1 MKIKNLYLEENPDGL
16 QKKFFFLASYEL
28 AWRGGE
34 ATNCLIKHF
43 KYETDNNGKRT
54 GRIEYNPIFS
64 KTAQGGNHRLED
76 SKWLTTNKADLHMC
90 PVRVLTLLLSKRTPN
105 ITCERLF
112 LTVNPYWKKSSS
124 SAWYKNTPIG
134 RNEINKW
141 TRCAA
146 EEIGIDTKR
155 VKITNHS
162 TRSTVVSHLVKAGI
176 SEHQLI
182 KITGHK
188 NATSLKPYLKVDQEH
203 HKKIVDHMQGRTATQ
218 NAIVTSGTFSSEG
231 ARLESEET
239 ANKIVYNNCTF
250 QVTSCNNVNF

>member
-1 MKIKNLYLEENPDGL
+1 M
-16 QKKFFFLASYEL
+16 AR
-28 AWRGGE
+28 WRGNE
-34 ATNCLIKHF
+34 LFN
-43 KYETDNNGKRT
+43 YETDNNGKRT

-141 TRCAA
+141 TRCAT
-146 EEIGIDTKR
+146 EEIGIDTKK

-188 NATSLKPYLKVDQEH
+188 NTTSLKPYLKVDQEH

-239 ANKIVYNNCTF
+239 ANEIVYNNCTF